1 MLGAPE
7 NGGGGLDER
16 VTALATWVDEIADR
30 VRATELANG
39 DEKTAKE
46 LRRAVEM
53 VAKHDPKVESRLT
66 NRIDV
71 VSDRLGTLAS
81 AVSTTSAELARRDG
95 ELAVLRREVEQ
106 GNARIRDLGGDLG
119 RAASTADVERL
130 DQAIASLSAVRPSHP
145 TGDQTDRLAGKV
157 DYLAERVDTLAKT
170 VAATAAGLAGREGEL
185 ATVRQRLDE
194 RARHFEQALAEL
206 RMTTGESALG
216 GRLDALEAT
225 IETAAESLAEL
236 EAELRAAG
244 AEHASS
250 LNGRIDD
257 LAARLDSVKS
267 GLRGSAAELAAW
279 QETAE
284 RGSDS
289 LLARVV
295 SLESSRHGPLT
306 EEAEGLRAAVA
317 DLADE
322 TERDRAEVATRLA
335 AIEREHRDSATELA
349 SKLETM
355 AATVDALDARD
366 STEEL
371 ECRLVERLRRIE
383 QEGAAVAAEIARVS
397 LSWASD
403 LDTLWTRLEKVAEV
417 ARDEQAR
424 QDPAAEQLLSELSTR
439 LDSVMRERQVVA
451 AQIAQAS
458 ENEVAELRTLIDGLR
473 MRFAPNELGLPQL
486 DSDQGLD
493 LWPAVE
499 PAPGDGRLRL
509 ELRGFELRAERAEK
523 GAEQGRDAVLAQ
535 LERMTEQLE
544 SRFQKLESDTGSSS
558 QPETADEA
566 EVVQLR
572 GAEV

>member
-1 MLGAPE
+1 M
-7 NGGGGLDER
+7 
-16 VTALATWVDEIADR
+16 TALATWVDEIADR

-71 VSDRLGTLAS
+71 VAGRLGTLAS

-225 IETAAESLAEL
+225 IETAAESLAQL

-250 LNGRIDD
+250 LNGRVDD

-267 GLRGSAAELAAW
+267 GLRGSAAAELAAW

-284 RGSDS
+284 RG
-289 LLARVV
+289 
-295 SLESSRHGPLT
+295 
-306 EEAEGLRAAVA
+306 
-317 DLADE
+317 
-322 TERDRAEVATRLA
+322 RAEVATRLA
-335 AIEREHRDSATELA
+335 AIEREHCDSATELA

-403 LDTLWTRLEKVAEV
+403 LDTLRTRLEEVAEV

-509 ELRGFELRAERAEK
+509 ELRAFELRAERAEK
-523 GAEQGRDAVLAQ
+523 AAEQNRDAVLAQ